1 MLHLYAAL
9 AEKERSLIVERTKAA
24 LAAKKANG
32 AILGN
37 PRNLSAAG
45 SLGRA
50 TQSSPPTS
58 SCLACCRWCSQ
69 FARPE
74 PTRWAV
80 PNVLQTQ
87 LQGIKGDGVEQF
99 KRAGTQVILYP
110 TEFTSGTLKL
120 RTRQRG
126 DSSRHHDLILRR
138 RAAPA
143 KLSIQQPTEFRLV
156 ISLESEKGSSAPLCA
171 LVREP
176 RFGGSLCGKYATGG
190 ANLYGPSLCRRLS
203 EASPSGIPLVAD
215 ILSRIL
221 DGRDEWPLK
230 DFLHPDHETTC
241 STSCYVCI
249 QQYQNRRYHPLL
261 DWRLGLA
268 YLRAMSRPQ
277 FQCGLDGDFD
287 SFPELHGW
295 MQKARE
301 LAENVTAMRPSRW
314 RIEEAGSLALPCLI
328 ELDGAGSPVRRLLVI
343 HPLWRANYNTAS
355 SLGAAVAGL
364 QTFPIDTFD
373 LERRPLRALEMT
385 KERAAAPQMQN

>member
-1 MLHLYAAL
+1 VLVSKLDRLSRDVAFVSGLMAQRLPFIVAELVSDADHFMLHLYAAL
-9 AEKERSLIVERTKAA
+9 AEKERSLIAERTKAA

-80 PNVLQTQ
+80 PHVLQTQ

-190 ANLYGPSLCRRLS
+190 ANLYGPR
-203 EASPSGIPLVAD
+203 SGYWRERGVRQNELVN
-215 ILSRIL
+215 RG
-221 DGRDEWPLK
+221 GRGCEP
-230 DFLHPDHETTC
+230 
-241 STSCYVCI
+241 
-249 QQYQNRRYHPLL
+249 R
-261 DWRLGLA
+261 G
-268 YLRAMSRPQ
+268 
-277 FQCGLDGDFD
+277 
-287 SFPELHGW
+287 
-295 MQKARE
+295 
-301 LAENVTAMRPSRW
+301 
-314 RIEEAGSLALPCLI
+314 
-328 ELDGAGSPVRRLLVI
+328 PVRGR
-343 HPLWRANYNTAS
+343 
-355 SLGAAVAGL
+355 
-364 QTFPIDTFD
+364 
-373 LERRPLRALEMT
+373 
-385 KERAAAPQMQN
+385 